1 MSHIIKILIMN
12 IMKIKILYN
21 TYIECDVL
29 LLTIRDIDIDIKTD
43 VIRESENIDIVFN

>member
-1 MSHIIKILIMN
+1 MILLSHIIKIL

-21 TYIECDVL
+21 TDIECDVL